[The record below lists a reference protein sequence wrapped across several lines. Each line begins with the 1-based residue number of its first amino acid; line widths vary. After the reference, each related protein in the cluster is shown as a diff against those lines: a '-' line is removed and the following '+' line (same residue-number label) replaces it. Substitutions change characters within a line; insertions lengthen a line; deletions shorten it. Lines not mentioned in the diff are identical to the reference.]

1 MPLSYA
7 DMVNKPSMMIE
18 KKDHDFVIGSRIITS
33 ARTEGSKVSEEHI
46 LDVPAVAIECKTYLD
61 KSMLE
66 SCSTS
71 AQQLKTR
78 NPNAIY
84 IVMMEY
90 IKLTSSMNVKKLRV
104 YQIYILRKQKNTEPG
119 VSL

>member
-1 MPLSYA
+1 MQ
-7 DMVNKPSMMIE
+7 V
-18 KKDHDFVIGSRIITS
+18 
-33 ARTEGSKVSEEHI
+33 RTLSEEHI
-46 LDVPAVAIECKTYLD
+46 LDIPAVAIECKTYLD

-104 YQIYILRKQKNTEPG
+104 DQIYILRKQKNTDREYHYGPG
-119 VSL
+119 FVKNPIYSDVVIHMFN